1 MPEDVQKQLLVNC
14 ELISAAIGLRKH
26 QENCAKRAEPG
37 GGFHDRSHTIMQ
49 EAIRKTVADRA
60 DGHEFGQDD
69 SDVFYAGGKLDKI
82 GDFLEHLIKVSEE
95 DRQSSGGG
103 SSRATDRGIVD
114 VQAVNGIIKAMLE
127 ESEKEHGD
135 CQDGSDAK
143 LLWTADP
150 KVRENLIKAYRE
162 TNKVVFVPSGA
173 RAGSPAPLLGLKNDL
188 FQLGQWALD
197 GFAEVVGFGGS
208 GVGDSSSDGGGGSG
222 AGTAPTAALDQE
234 YKEVRDEVIR
244 TFAEVDDTEE
254 GLNRAHELAARHK
267 DYKTLVKLCENFNEE
282 EQLEKYTQDFKDD
295 PNFAKE
301 KFQWWFENGKR
312 DKLLQQDAKD
322 MEVLQQ
328 FFNEGAKISER
339 ANIQWL
345 HAIQKGDFGSA
356 KEVLNGMATDELNRT
371 PGTVA
376 RLKTLRSL
384 EKLSIIASGGNAG
397 YKTECDLSL
406 RLIQAQHYLLEPP
419 STPLPADVVVLEL
432 AKTPPQ
438 TYRADGPEADRIK
451 RSDDH
456 ARSFLHPALECW
468 SEQCSEDLSLLAK
481 IFAHAVCHD
490 RGHLERSKL
499 LVEESMFCKMLR
511 MYAED
516 VNNDGGVE
524 EVVFFNCSTA
534 EKGATALVNSEEF
547 SAINGGGMN
556 PAEKVELTNSI
567 ALAMEQALEAE

>member
-1 MPEDVQKQLLVNC
+1 
-14 ELISAAIGLRKH
+14 
-26 QENCAKRAEPG
+26 
-37 GGFHDRSHTIMQ
+37 
-49 EAIRKTVADRA
+49 
-60 DGHEFGQDD
+60 
-69 SDVFYAGGKLDKI
+69 
-82 GDFLEHLIKVSEE
+82 
-95 DRQSSGGG
+95 
-103 SSRATDRGIVD
+103 
-114 VQAVNGIIKAMLE
+114 
-127 ESEKEHGD
+127 
-135 CQDGSDAK
+135 
-143 LLWTADP
+143 
-150 KVRENLIKAYRE
+150 
-162 TNKVVFVPSGA
+162 
-173 RAGSPAPLLGLKNDL
+173 
-188 FQLGQWALD
+188 
-197 GFAEVVGFGGS
+197 
-208 GVGDSSSDGGGGSG
+208 
-222 AGTAPTAALDQE
+222 
-234 YKEVRDEVIR
+234 VIR